1 MAKTRSK
8 KTATPEAGA
17 IPASGSATQD
27 KMPVPDIETAAMPK
41 EHGEEVATTA
51 MTAHDGL
58 VNLDAIP
65 LVVLGTA
72 DALPLLTKVWRQKA
86 PGEVIVAVEVGDGPF
101 SETIDRLMTDETIP
115 DVFALVPANCF
126 PTHRIDLYDV
136 MAYRVRR
143 KRTASVPDKWVVTP
157 CTGLPFLFKAS
168 VALPVIEQLG
178 DAYSEEEFLE
188 AYNAIAHPG
197 KLPEEIGMTFG
208 NTVSY
213 AVQPPKCKAV
223 VAEALVRKR
232 FICATGEGYA
242 AIKDQLALL
251 AKDE

>member
-1 MAKTRSK
+1 MAKTQSK

-17 IPASGSATQD
+17 TPAPGPVARAEAPGAT
-27 KMPVPDIETAAMPK
+27 IETSTAEAPDENAAPS
-41 EHGEEVATTA
+41 APPTRC
-51 MTAHDGL
+51 GL
-58 VNLDAIP
+58 ERIP
-65 LVVLGTA
+65 VIVLGTA
-72 DALPLLTKVWRQKA
+72 EALPLLTKIWNQKA
-86 PGEVIVAVEVGDGPF
+86 AGAAVIPVEVGDGPF
-101 SETIDRLMTDETIP
+101 SETIDRLLADETIP
-115 DVFALVPANCF
+115 DTFVLVPANCF
-126 PTHRIDLYDV
+126 PTHRIGVADLI
-136 MAYRVRR
+136 AYRVRR
-143 KRTASVPDKWVVTP
+143 KRSESDIRKWIVTP
-157 CTGLPFLFKAS
+157 RTGLPFLFEAS
-168 VALPVIEQLG
+168 AGLPALERLG

-213 AVQPPKCKAV
+213 AIRPPKCKAT
-223 VAEALVRKR
+223 VAEALVHKR